1 MKLKTITIQNFLSIK
16 HVTLEL
22 DNQGLVLLKGKNLD
36 APGLNNNGA
45 GKSSV
50 LEAIVYAIYGRTIR
64 GLKGD
69 SVIHRIPKKNMKIFL
84 DLEDDDGAAY
94 RIARYRKHSV
104 NKNKSFIYRNGTD
117 ITPKSEADVN
127 SYIADLLQADYLT
140 FTSSI
145 LYSAESFKFTS
156 ATDSEM
162 KATFEKMLG
171 LDVYKK
177 CQEIAKNR
185 LRTVAADLDVTNTN
199 LYALGSKIVD
209 LDKQIAE
216 LTQDK
221 NEYVDKQNKKI
232 EELKKKYEHLNAE
245 IVDYRNQ
252 AESWEKKK
260 ESDAQKE
267 KEAEGNLKELN
278 QKLKSV
284 EEKRLAVQATEDD
297 ISSLERTIKKH
308 KYNIKEQTDIVE
320 NNTNKVDKRNNKIK
334 GLMEQKETLDKGVG
348 MPCPTC
354 GQPMTAES
362 LEPAKKE
369 LDEQILECKQ
379 LIVTFQN
386 RIKEAKTNIKNSE
399 EIIKECEEESLDLQH
414 AIKELKAEIDES
426 KELIQ
431 AQSETEELVYKY
443 HKNATADAEK
453 IKMLHKYIKDSQEG
467 MLAIQKDIKEA
478 EEEKNPYDKMID
490 KCQSDKR
497 SCQKN
502 IDALTA
508 KVKDKVEEREI
519 LEFWAQAYSNTGIKS
534 YILDDITPFLNK
546 CVNKYLRTLTDGH
559 IEAKFVTQQT
569 LKSGEKREK
578 FGIEIIN
585 ADGGHEYSANSGG
598 EKKRVDLAVNL
609 ALQDLLASRSSKRMN
624 IAIFDEIFD
633 ALDSEGI
640 EKVADLL
647 QELSAE
653 KSSIFVVSHNE
664 QLQNY
669 FENTIT
675 VVKQGG
681 FSTLEGR

>member
-69 SVIHRIPKKNMKIFL
+69 SVIHSIPKKNMKIFL

-171 LDVYKK
+171 LGVYKK
-177 CQEIAKNR
+177 CQEIAKNK

-379 LIVTFQN
+379 LIATFQN

-399 EIIKECEEESLDLQH
+399 EIIKECEGESLDLQH

-431 AQSETEELVYKY
+431 AQSETEEVVYKY

-497 SCQKN
+497 NCQKN

-508 KVKDKVEEREI
+508 KIKDKVEEREI

-546 CVNKYLRTLTDGH
+546 RVNKYLRTLTDGH